1 VAPAED
7 RGTPRLAI
15 LQYRTLATS
24 QKFCVTLKSNGSSL
38 VAEGNGSFV
47 NVLHASL
54 DQITEMVLGKSGTVV
69 RFQFLSSHPKNQPE
83 PQVISL
89 VREEVQLTEDAAQ
102 AQIIEMEVPSGVQKL
117 GWLTVPSFY
126 GDPDKTVGG
135 TSVTHDVATLLSR
148 LERERIQGLVIDLR
162 DNAGGSVAEAVR
174 MAGLFIDRGPIVQ
187 FKGPNSEIY
196 VVNGQPGKVL
206 YQGPLVILENK
217 LTASASEI
225 FSAAMQD
232 RGRAA
237 VVGDSDTFGKGT
249 VQAVIEIN
257 RFIRQI
263 GDLPNLGGALKI
275 TIEKIYRV
283 TGQSTQVK
291 GVISDVRIP
300 SLTELAV
307 PGEDS
312 LKHRLPTNS

>member
-237 VVGDSDTFGKGT
+237 VVGDSDTFGKGD
-249 VQAVIEIN
+249 
-257 RFIRQI
+257 
-263 GDLPNLGGALKI
+263 G
-275 TIEKIYRV
+275 
-283 TGQSTQVK
+283 
-291 GVISDVRIP
+291 P
-300 SLTELAV
+300 S
-307 PGEDS
+307 S
-312 LKHRLPTNS
+312 HRN